1 MPVLHPQP
9 TNSDKKVNGGVK
21 SIEESKAERQQRHQ
35 ARFRD
40 RGGIFVPS
48 TTNDLVGILLSRKF
62 NAESPRKVRSSPRK
76 SKGRAST
83 TAIGSTAKRN
93 IKPETPRITPATQKS
108 GSVVEVNVESSAKVV
123 PKKGTRRKSRVST
136 ASTKSA
142 LPERYVSILA
152 AISPIYVGG
161 EGDVADIPKTV
172 TKPSQSKARGIAPK
186 SSKSATA
193 RIAEIINLTIPTPV
207 MTKVRKIPES
217 KLLKEEEGSQEDSP
231 KATQLVF
238 QAQHATKASDDYGGT
253 VAKKP
258 ASKKAAG
265 PKKTVIKSSVREHTL
280 QTTQGKGRP
289 KKNPLEDGGSV
300 QTKTRTG
307 QSKQSSK
314 NQPSQN
320 NVLSLTQPP
329 SHSIPTATSPR
340 QSSPESLHSSTATTS
355 SASTSRQT
363 QAPTSR
369 ATSYTTPESDFVP
382 NRKNQKPLRNPIKS
396 KPKARSAVA
405 RGLPPI
411 AETGG
416 AGEVS
421 VGVVEEEAP
430 YSELLPGSDKSVEV
444 PLVEVM
450 KLQILARRK
459 GKEKAQPAVEPDP
472 PARGSNTK
480 KRARKLSEVEEEL
493 KVAPAKKRAKSV
505 SRNVGDAAPL
515 KKRNAQ
521 RNHDAQED
529 EAHEQDVPRQSKK
542 RKNASEMRRQ
552 NKRARGQSQ
561 LEQDNEPSSSGDK
574 ENIVF
579 KNAREA
585 PQRSPVKPRSTCK
598 DQT

>member
-1 MPVLHPQP
+1 MRV
-9 TNSDKKVNGGVK
+9 
-21 SIEESKAERQQRHQ
+21 
-35 ARFRD
+35 
-40 RGGIFVPS
+40 
-48 TTNDLVGILLSRKF
+48 ILLLY
-62 NAESPRKVRSSPRK
+62 NL
-76 SKGRAST
+76 G
-83 TAIGSTAKRN
+83 
-93 IKPETPRITPATQKS
+93 
-108 GSVVEVNVESSAKVV
+108 
-123 PKKGTRRKSRVST
+123 
-136 ASTKSA
+136 
-142 LPERYVSILA
+142 YVSILA
-152 AISPIYVGG
+152 VISPIYVGG

-186 SSKSATA
+186 SSKSAAA
-193 RIAEIINLTIPTPV
+193 RIAEISMLPNLLNPERRTQTILLVIVNPTIPTPV

-217 KLLKEEEGSQEDSP
+217 KLLEEEEDSSEDSP
-231 KATQLVF
+231 KATQLVV

-258 ASKKAAG
+258 ASKKKAAG
-265 PKKTVIKSSVREHTL
+265 PKRTVIKSSVREDTL

-289 KKNPLEDGGSV
+289 KKKPLEDGGSV

-314 NQPSQN
+314 NQPNQN
-320 NVLSLTQPP
+320 NVPSLTQSP

-355 SASTSRQT
+355 STSTSRQT

-369 ATSYTTPESDFVP
+369 VTSYTTPEPDFVP

-405 RGLPPI
+405 RGLPP
-411 AETGG
+411 
-416 AGEVS
+416 
-421 VGVVEEEAP
+421 VEEEAP
-430 YSELLPGSDKSVEV
+430 YSELLPGSDESLEV
-444 PLVEVM
+444 PLIEVM

-459 GKEKAQPAVEPDP
+459 GKEKAQPTVEPDP

-493 KVAPAKKRAKSV
+493 KVAPAKKRAKPA

-561 LEQDNEPSSSGDK
+561 LEQDNEPSSRYDFLARINSVPNGLTLPTKCSGDK

-585 PQRSPVKPRSTCK
+585 PQRSPVKVRPCFSRYLPHS
-598 DQT
+598 